1 MIHPIK
7 PYHLPIR
14 INKCLKCLRHDHT
27 TKSCS
32 RPRLCPKCAEEHTL
46 EHGCPNQ
53 ERCVN
58 CGGDHIS
65 GHSACAVVQE
75 KRRAL
80 VDLSKRQRA
89 ELLVLAD
96 RQQHQFGYQ
105 EREFPVISK
114 NMPIHLSSSVQSQ
127 QMNVSQRT
135 YAQVIQK
142 QQLDHGQQK
151 NIEYT
156 LSSFLNKM

>member
-32 RPRLCPKCAEEHTL
+32 RPRLCPKCAYEHSL
-46 EHGCPNQ
+46 EHGCPHQ
-53 ERCVN
+53 GRCIN
-58 CGGDHIS
+58 YGGDHIS
-65 GHSACAVVQE
+65 RHSASTVVQK
-75 KRRAL
+75 KRR
-80 VDLSKRQRA
+80 
-89 ELLVLAD
+89 D
-96 RQQHQFGYQ
+96 RQQHQIDYE

-114 NMPIHLSSSVQSQ
+114 DMQIHLYSSVQSQ

-142 QQLDHGQQK
+142 QQLDHG
-151 NIEYT
+151 
-156 LSSFLNKM
+156 